1 MLHMAPTIQ
10 CIVVVPPVPL
20 YQEINESR
28 LPGLGV
34 VNILFWDCERHWIF
48 TTHQVFQGYLVNCNS
63 ACQWY
68 QQTTH
73 LGCELRSSAAMI
85 VAWFTFVFV
94 STTWYGSTRL
104 RHRNLCECAIFSY
117 LFNDS
122 ITTKLFPSEVPENPP
137 FFCDRRSSAGRCNC
151 RSRIPGEMRP

>member
-1 MLHMAPTIQ
+1 M
-10 CIVVVPPVPL
+10 
-20 YQEINESR
+20 
-28 LPGLGV
+28 
-34 VNILFWDCERHWIF
+34 
-48 TTHQVFQGYLVNCNS
+48 NCNS

-85 VAWFTFVFV
+85 VAWFTFLFV
-94 STTWYGSTRL
+94 STTWYGSMRL

-122 ITTKLFPSEVPENPP
+122 ITTKFLPCEVPENPP
-137 FFCDRRSSAGRCNC
+137 LPIGGLPPDAATADPGFPERCGPEFVAGWRWREGQHGHQEGCSRTHRLTTGFFSSDPKKIHLAM
-151 RSRIPGEMRP
+151 EF